1 MNLDTINQL
10 LKTCLDREVWVVT
23 AAHDGHPAGLLAT
36 FVSPISIV
44 PELPRLAVAL
54 SKLHHTWT
62 VVEAAKSFAVH
73 LLTVEQADLAWRFG
87 TQSGRDVDKF
97 AGVAWQAGLTGSP
110 ILSDA
115 QGWLECRVEHSFD
128 TGDRTLYLAEVVA
141 GDLGG
146 SFAPLTQ
153 RQLIGLATPEQLQM
167 LRSQLAADAA
177 QDAQAIHQWR
187 TDQRP

>member
-1 MNLDTINQL
+1 MKLDAINRL
-10 LKTCLDREVWVVT
+10 LKTCVDREVWVVT
-23 AAHDGHPAGLLAT
+23 SAHAGERGGLLAT

-62 VVEAAKSFAVH
+62 LVEAAGVFAVH

-97 AGVAWQAGLTGSP
+97 ANLTCETGVTGCP
-110 ILSDA
+110 ILA
-115 QGWLECRVEHSFD
+115 AARGWLECRVEQSFD

-141 GDLGG
+141 GDLSE
-146 SFAPLTQ
+146 SFSPLTQ
-153 RQLIGLATPEQLQM
+153 RQLLDLASREQLEI
-167 LRSQLAADAA
+167 LRAQLAADAE
-177 QDAQAIHQWR
+177 QDATAIR
-187 TDQRP
+187 LSRLTPP